1 MTDDALRAAAERAG
15 LMTVWRDTAGQD
27 RVVAPDVLRRL
38 LDVVDPGP
46 ATRPKLLTAALG
58 AAALLP
64 LPSGPARLM
73 LEDGSVRDLHLAP
86 GEGGAWLPGVDQ
98 PGYHHL
104 AVGEAE
110 VTLAVAPPRC
120 WAVEDACPGRRA
132 WGLAVQIYGLREAG
146 TGGIGGFGALR
157 GFARD
162 AAARGADAV
171 AISPV
176 HAQFAADPDRFSP
189 YAPSSRVHLN
199 VLHAAAAEALEDVP
213 GAPAD
218 DPAIAEE
225 LARLDALELLDWPAA
240 ARTRM
245 HRLRRLFAAFSA
257 QAPAAAQAAFAAFRA
272 RGGDAL
278 EHHARFE
285 AVHAARFG
293 HDRAQW
299 LWHAWPEGLRG
310 PDGADMAGFAAGHGA
325 EIAFHA
331 FAQYLADRSLAA
343 AQAEARAA
351 GMGIGLIADIAVGV
365 DAGGSDAWASPA
377 ELLRGVSVGAPP
389 DAFSA
394 RGQSWGVTSF
404 APAGLV
410 ASGYRGFLA
419 MLRTAMR
426 NAGGVR
432 IDHAMGLAR
441 LWLVPDGA
449 SPVDGCYLRYPAD
462 DLLRL
467 VRLESWR
474 HRAVVIGEDL
484 GTLPYGFRER
494 LEAMGL
500 AGMRVLWFERGHDH
514 YVDPRQWSPLAVAMT
529 STHDLPTL
537 AGWWRGTDLGWRD
550 RLGFGGGRDADAR
563 AHDRRLLWNACGGG
577 AEMPG
582 TDAAGARR
590 FATAASVHTARAA
603 CALAL
608 LPLEDALALEE
619 QPNLPGT
626 VTEHPNWR
634 RRYPADPLSHGDA
647 PERLAA
653 FARARAEEA
662 GDGAEQG

>member
-1 MTDDALRAAAERAG
+1 MTDDALRVAAEQAG

-27 RVVAPDVLRRL
+27 RFVTPDVLRRL
-38 LDVVDPGP
+38 LDVVGP
-46 ATRPKLLTAALG
+46 FPVARPPLLTADLG
-58 AAALLP
+58 TVALLP
-64 LPSGPARLM
+64 LPSGPARLT
-73 LEDGSVRDLHLAP
+73 LEDGSVRELHLDP
-86 GEGGAWLPGVDQ
+86 GEAGAWLPAVDQ

-104 AVGEAE
+104 ATGDAE

-120 WAVEDACPGRRA
+120 WTVADACPGRRT

-157 GFARD
+157 GFVRD

-199 VLHAAAAEALEDVP
+199 VLHADATVAMERAP
-213 GAPAD
+213 GTPAD
-218 DPAIAEE
+218 DPAIAKE
-225 LARLDALELLDWPAA
+225 LARLDALDLLDWPAA
-240 ARTRM
+240 ARARM
-245 HRLRRLFAAFSA
+245 HSLRRLFAAFSTE
-257 QAPAAAQAAFAAFRA
+257 APEAARAAFAAFRA
-272 RGGDAL
+272 RGGEAL
-278 EHHARFE
+278 DRHARFE
-285 AVHAARFG
+285 ALHAALLG
-293 HDRAQW
+293 QDRAHWQW
-299 LWHAWPEGLRG
+299 RTWPEGLRG
-310 PDGADMAGFAAGHGA
+310 PDGPAIAPFAVDHAE

-331 FAQYLADRSLAA
+331 FAQYLADHSLAA

-351 GMGIGLIADIAVGV
+351 GMGVGLIADVAVGV
-365 DAGGSDAWASPA
+365 DAGGSDAWANPA
-377 ELLRGVSVGAPP
+377 ELLHGVSIGAPP

-394 RGQSWGVTSF
+394 LGQSWGVTSF
-404 APAGLV
+404 APSGLA
-410 ASGYRGFLA
+410 ASGYRSFLA
-419 MLRTAMR
+419 MLRAAMR

-432 IDHAMGLAR
+432 IDHVMGLAR

-484 GTLPYGFRER
+484 GTLPYGFRAR

-500 AGMRVLWFERGHDH
+500 AGMRVLWFERGQDH
-514 YVDPRQWSPLAVAMT
+514 YIDPRQWSPPAVAMT

-563 AHDRRLLWNACGGG
+563 AHDRWLLWNACGGG

-590 FATAASVHTARAA
+590 FATAASAHTARAA

-626 VTEHPNWR
+626 VAEHPNWR
-634 RRYPADPLSHGDA
+634 RRYPADPLNHGDA
-647 PERLAA
+647 PDRLAA
-653 FARARAEEA
+653 FARARAE
-662 GDGAEQG
+662 G